1 MGCQL
6 SAPEPSLTAAHRPL
20 CLLLLQVK
28 EAGGMRERR
37 KDSVLTGC
45 LGKVGGVLEMPG
57 KHGQRALGAKGHRQC
72 AMIYEKP

>member
-1 MGCQL
+1 M
-6 SAPEPSLTAAHRPL
+6 APEPSSNKGSVTESGGVSALRTHSPHT
-20 CLLLLQVK
+20 

-57 KHGQRALGAKGHRQC
+57 KMDRGLWEPRDTDSVL
-72 AMIYEKP
+72 